1 MQYKML
7 IVDDEKGLITTMK
20 YYFEKEGYLVSTA
33 LDGEDALKKISFN
46 PDIILLDINMPK
58 MNGLEFLEQTREHI
72 SCPILFLTARITKE
86 DKINGLTLGSDDY
99 IIKPFDLDEVNARV
113 KAHLRRENRGVKQN
127 NVRFFSEITVDY
139 SKRQVLVSGAEIPF
153 SKRQFDIV
161 ELLTLNAG
169 MVYDKER
176 IYEKIWGYDGEGDS
190 NTIKEHVRKIRL
202 AFAEHTDREC
212 IETVWGVGYKW
223 AL

>member
-7 IVDDEKGLITTMK
+7 IVDDEKGLTTTMK
-20 YYFEKEGYLVSTA
+20 YYFEKAGYLVSTA
-33 LDGEDALKKISFN
+33 LDGEEALKKISFN

-58 MNGLEFLEQTREHI
+58 MNGLEFLEQTRQHL

-86 DKINGLTLGSDDY
+86 DKINGLMLGSDDY

-113 KAHLRRENRGVKQN
+113 KAHLRRENREVKQN

-139 SKRQVLVSGAEIPF
+139 GKRQVLVSGVEIPF
-153 SKRQFDIV
+153 SKRQFDII

-169 MVYDKER
+169 IVYDKER
-176 IYEKIWGYDGEGDS
+176 IYEKIWGFDCEGDS
-190 NTIKEHVRKIRL
+190 NTIKEHIRKIRL
-202 AFAEHTDREC
+202 AFVEHTEKEC
-212 IETVWGVGYKW
+212 IETVWGVGYRW
-223 AL
+223 TL